1 MTLWIKYM
9 VDEKED
15 KSLTLQHSCKKQGLV
30 ASIKYGKQVGP
41 RGSLAYLPSQNR
53 ECQEL

>member
-9 VDEKED
+9 LDEKED
-15 KSLTLQHSCKKQGLV
+15 KSLALHHSCEKQGLV
-30 ASIKYGKQVGP
+30 TSIKYGRQVGP

-53 ECQEL
+53 EHQDL

>member
-9 VDEKED
+9 LDEKED
-15 KSLTLQHSCKKQGLV
+15 KSLALHHSCEKQGLV
-30 ASIKYGKQVGP
+30 ASIKHGRQVGP

-53 ECQEL
+53 EHQDL